1 MATET
6 RQARKS
12 LRTDARRAMAS
23 CAGWNSRLAARRIT
37 GFLEDRMMASPVE
50 LTQFWLMAQIASADD
65 DSLGALAIRMGL
77 DQSSLSRNLQ
87 LLERAGLVEIALAE
101 GDRRRRMVW
110 LTEKG
115 ARALEE
121 AMPVWRKAHDALM
134 ERVPP
139 DIAAAFADV
148 ADLLGGDEAV

>member
-1 MATET
+1 MTAAI

-12 LRTDARRAMAS
+12 LRTDARRAMTS
-23 CAGWNSRLAARRIT
+23 CAGWSSRLAARRIT